1 MGVHWLT
8 RPGNAITS
16 HMWTCVLAT
25 LARYM
30 SDRAVDHSMS
40 TAASMYHKVYI
51 VQVYPDKSKSADL
64 LANLRKIE
72 QILGSSFAYDRS
84 SAPMWAGVSSRFIY
98 LWWRTSSSHNV
109 ILDSRKSNLVTQSLA
124 QSSCLGFSFYW
135 YFIILTFLTFIKSKV
150 DRISSSAN

>member
-1 MGVHWLT
+1 MT

-40 TAASMYHKVYI
+40 TAASMYYKVYI

-84 SAPMWAGVSSRFIY
+84 SAPMWEGVSSRFIY
-98 LWWRTSSSHNV
+98 L
-109 ILDSRKSNLVTQSLA
+109 
-124 QSSCLGFSFYW
+124 
-135 YFIILTFLTFIKSKV
+135 
-150 DRISSSAN
+150 